1 MNDGVS
7 EELELACGMCGLL
20 GFQVPLNSC
29 LAVVILSHS
38 LQMWMTESNVKL
50 FSLRVKGYFDP
61 CTFLDLTYYP
71 RAFPWPMTLPRWL
84 SLARCLIWSE
94 DFLPVRRGELAVC
107 VGDCYCPEDCVVF

>member
-71 RAFPWPMTLPRWL
+71 RAFPWPTTLPRWL

-94 DFLPVRRGELAVC
+94 DFLPVRRELAVC